1 LPTIIHL
8 FLQQKVKQMN
18 LSANFSLKELTKS
31 DTATRL
37 GIDNTPNEETIDNLK
52 TLCDKVLQPVREHFG
67 KSVTVNSGY
76 RSPESNAAVGGSKT
90 SDHCKGQ
97 AADIEIDGIPNPE
110 LAQWIMDNLDYTQL
124 ILEFYTQGIPDSGWV
139 HVSYD
144 PNNLKKQE
152 LTAVKVAGKTQYLNG
167 LQA

>member
-1 LPTIIHL
+1 
-8 FLQQKVKQMN
+8 MN

-37 GIDNTPNEETIDNLK
+37 GIDNTPDEETIDNLK

-67 KSVTVNSGY
+67 KSVTINSAY
-76 RSPESNAAVGGSKT
+76 RSPESNAAVNGSKS
-90 SDHCKGQ
+90 SDHCKGM
-97 AADIEIDGIPNPE
+97 AADIEITGIANAE

-152 LTAVKVAGKTQYLNG
+152 MTAVKVAGKTQYLQG

>member
-1 LPTIIHL
+1 
-8 FLQQKVKQMN
+8 MN
-18 LSANFSLKELTKS
+18 LSANFNLKEMTKS

-37 GIDNTPNEETIDNLK
+37 GLDNTPGEVEIENLRL
-52 TLCDKVLQPVREHFG
+52 LCEKVLQPVRDHFG

-76 RSPESNAAVGGSKT
+76 RSPESNAAVNGSKT

-97 AADIEIDGIPNPE
+97 AADIEIPGVPNAE
-110 LAQWIMDNLDYTQL
+110 LAQWIMDNCDYTQL
-124 ILEFYTQGIPDSGWV
+124 ILEFYTPGIPDSGWC

-144 PNNLKKQE
+144 PDNLKMQE
-152 LTAVKVAGKTQYLNG
+152 LTAVKVAGKTQYLPG

>member
-1 LPTIIHL
+1 
-8 FLQQKVKQMN
+8 MN

-31 DTATRL
+31 DAATRL
-37 GIDNTPNEETIDNLK
+37 GIDNQPDDETIDNLK
-52 TLCDKVLQPVREHFG
+52 MLCEKVLQPVRDHFG
-67 KSVTVNSGY
+67 KSVTVNSGF
-76 RSPESNAAVGGSKT
+76 RSSETNQAIGGSKS
-90 SDHCKGQ
+90 SDHVKGQ
-97 AADIEIDGIPNPE
+97 AADIEIPGVANAE

-139 HVSYD
+139 HVSYNPD
-144 PNNLKKQE
+144 RLIKQE

>member
-1 LPTIIHL
+1 
-8 FLQQKVKQMN
+8 MN
-18 LSANFSLKELTKS
+18 LTANFSLHELTKS
-31 DTATRL
+31 ETALRL
-37 GIDNTPNEETIDNLK
+37 NLDNTPGEAETASLRL
-52 TLCDKVLQPVREHFG
+52 LCEKVLQPVLDHFG
-67 KSVTVNSGY
+67 KGVKVNSGY

-97 AADIEIDGIPNPE
+97 AADIEIPGVANAD

-124 ILEFYTQGIPDSGWV
+124 ILEFYTPGIPDSGWV

-152 LTAVKVAGKTQYLNG
+152 LTATKVAGKTQYLPG
-167 LQA
+167 LVA